1 MAAHRKHRSPRTR
14 DRSRPRAWA
23 SLALAGA
30 ATATAAASPGVAVAA
45 LRPDARQ
52 VRTEVE
58 RLHREAEAAGELHH
72 AAKERSRK
80 AARQLDALRDGSAR
94 ATDRVNAAR
103 NALGAHATAQYRS
116 GVAEPAAQLALST
129 TPEEFLR
136 RASARERVGLR
147 QHRALR
153 SLRGLLRESTQ
164 LREEGVRKAG
174 AVRAAE
180 REARQHK
187 EAAHAKLAE
196 AERLLRRLA
205 PPDGTDAT
213 GRADDG
219 GRQAEDGAGAGEGPA
234 TPGTGTAPAPRPAP
248 APAPGGRAAQALAFA
263 RNAIGTPY
271 GWGATGPD
279 AYDCSG
285 LTQAA
290 WRAAGVSLPRTT
302 YTQVDAGRR
311 VSRAELAPGDLV
323 FFYQGLSHV
332 GLYIGGGQMIHAPRT
347 GSTVRV
353 DRIDTMPFAAA
364 TRPA

>member
-30 ATATAAASPGVAVAA
+30 ATATAAAAGGAVAA
-45 LRPDARQ
+45 PRPDARQ
-52 VRTEVE
+52 VHTEVE

-80 AARQLDALRDGSAR
+80 AARQLDSLRDGSAR
-94 ATDRVNAAR
+94 ATERVNAAR

-116 GVAEPAAQLALST
+116 GVAEPAARLALST

-147 QHRALR
+147 QHRTLR
-153 SLRGLLRESTQ
+153 NLRGLLRESTQ
-164 LREEGVRKAG
+164 LREEGARKAG

-180 REARQHK
+180 REARRHK
-187 EAAHAKLAE
+187 EAARTKLAE
-196 AERLLRRLA
+196 AESLLRRLT
-205 PPDGTDAT
+205 PPDRTDAT

-219 GRQAEDGAGAGEGPA
+219 GRPGGNGAGEGPA
-234 TPGTGTAPAPRPAP
+234 TPGTGTAPAPR
-248 APAPGGRAAQALAFA
+248 PAPGGRAAQALAFA

-271 GWGATGPD
+271 GWGATGPG

>member
-14 DRSRPRAWA
+14 DRSRPRTWA

-30 ATATAAASPGVAVAA
+30 ATATAAASAGGAVAA
-45 LRPDARQ
+45 PRPDARQ
-52 VRTEVE
+52 VRTEVDQ
-58 RLHREAEAAGELHH
+58 LHREAEAAAELHH
-72 AAKERSRK
+72 AAKERSRT
-80 AARQLDALRDGSAR
+80 AARQLDSLRDGSAR
-94 ATDRVNAAR
+94 ATRRVNAAR

-116 GVAEPAAQLALST
+116 GVAEPAARLALST

-136 RASARERVGLR
+136 RASTRERVGLR
-147 QHRALR
+147 QHRTLR
-153 SLRGLLRESTQ
+153 NLRGLLRESTQ
-164 LREEGVRKAG
+164 LREEGTRKAG

-180 REARQHK
+180 REARRHK
-187 EAAHAKLAE
+187 EAARTKLAE
-196 AERLLRRLA
+196 ARSLLRRLT
-205 PPDGTDAT
+205 PPDRTDAT
-213 GRADDG
+213 DRADDG
-219 GRQAEDGAGAGEGPA
+219 GRPGEGGSEEGPA
-234 TPGTGTAPAPRPAP
+234 TPGTGTAPAPRP

-290 WRAAGVSLPRTT
+290 WRAAGVYLPRTT